1 MCRPIYL
8 SKSRTEKLNCMP
20 SWNYAHLYVLN
31 VFCVIC
37 GLLAPLCYT
46 LHVTLTVEKHAVMQF
61 LCGHQPSQAALR
73 WDDRWWGMAECSSGT
88 RILVFMFLALA
99 QRPKWSKGHGRF
111 SIKIISAHE
120 DQVPPNKAVAPKFY
134 SKKNHLGNN
143 VRGARVAGAG
153 RSQSQS
159 RSQQNGG
166 NWMEAWP
173 IDVTPCRPCLTH
185 RSSDH
190 RTSGALN

>member
-88 RILVFMFLALA
+88 RILVFIFLALA

-120 DQVPPNKAVAPKFY
+120 DQVPPIKQWPPNSILKKFIWATMLEETE
-134 SKKNHLGNN
+134 SL
-143 VRGARVAGAG
+143 VRAGARARVGVSKTAEIGWK
-153 RSQSQS
+153 RD
-159 RSQQNGG
+159 R
-166 NWMEAWP
+166 
-173 IDVTPCRPCLTH
+173 
-185 RSSDH
+185 
-190 RTSGALN
+190 